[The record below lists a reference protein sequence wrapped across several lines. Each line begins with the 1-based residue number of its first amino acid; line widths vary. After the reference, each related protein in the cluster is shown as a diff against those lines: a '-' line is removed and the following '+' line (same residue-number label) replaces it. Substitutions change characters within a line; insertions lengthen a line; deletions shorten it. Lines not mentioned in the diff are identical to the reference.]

1 MVLIA
6 FEADEIPSDGPVHP
20 SAQRRNKEDHVSASI
35 CKES

>member
-6 FEADEIPSDGPVHP
+6 FEADETPSDGPVHTF
-20 SAQRRNKEDHVSASI
+20 AQKCNKEDHVSASI